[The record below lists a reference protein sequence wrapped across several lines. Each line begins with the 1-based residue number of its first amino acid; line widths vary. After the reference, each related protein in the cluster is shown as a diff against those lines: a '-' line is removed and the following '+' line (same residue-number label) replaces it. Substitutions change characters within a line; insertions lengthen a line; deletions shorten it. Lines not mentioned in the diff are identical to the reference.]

1 MDYKIILEDVYSLTD
16 EIKETKEYKRLKSSY
31 DALMNNDE
39 TIKLIEEFNKDKNNY
54 NENNDE
60 SIKRLSKSKKALY
73 THPLYIEYSNAL
85 IEYNNM
91 INEIESKINKA
102 IYKDNVRELS
112 KSGCK
117 ND

>member
-1 MDYKIILEDVYSLTD
+1 MDFKIILEDVYSLTD
-16 EIKETKEYKRLKSSY
+16 EIKETKEYKRLKSAY
-31 DALMNNDE
+31 DTLMSNSE
-39 TIKLIEEFNKDKNNY
+39 TINLIKAFNEDKNNY
-54 NENNDE
+54 SENNED
-60 SIKRLSKSKKALY
+60 SIKRLSNSKKALY

-91 INEIESKINKA
+91 IKTIENKINKA